1 VSAAYENIKLDLK
14 RKILGRTWLPGIK
27 MPSSREMA
35 AVYNCSTNTIEKSLR
50 ELEAEGLLVRE
61 ARRGTFVAEGAVP
74 ARQES
79 VPLVARTIAV
89 VVDDVNSYIFSKAFR
104 GIEDVLKT
112 RGLGMTISSHDND
125 CERQEAI
132 LRECIQQGV
141 QGIILYPALAFEN
154 DNRYY
159 TALATLLEKTPI
171 VCMDRYIYNSTMSI
185 PYVTSD
191 NFYASYQLT
200 RLLIEK
206 GHRQI
211 GFVRNYNV
219 STVIERLMG
228 YKQALHDFGIPF
240 KADMDILL
248 HATNERIQEYP
259 TDWLAPL
266 IESLGLTAFFTTNY
280 NTAGHVMNGLARL
293 GMAIPRDMSL
303 VSYEVEYMNSFM
315 PLKIT
320 GVTQRFYEMGKTA
333 AGILIDLLDD
343 NRESGL
349 TGFICHSI
357 LNPGASVRDIDG
369 R

>member
-1 VSAAYENIKLDLK
+1 VSAAYETIKLDLR

-27 MPSSREMA
+27 MPSSRELA

-61 ARRGTFVAEGAVP
+61 PRRGTFVAEGAVP

-112 RGLGMTISSHDND
+112 RGLGLTISSHDND

-132 LRECIQQGV
+132 LRELIRQGV
-141 QGIILYPALAFEN
+141 QGIILYPALAFET

-159 TALATLLEKTPI
+159 TSLATLLETTPI
-171 VCMDRYIYNSTMSI
+171 VCMDRYIYNSTLSI

-200 RLLIEK
+200 RLLIDK

-248 HATNERIQEYP
+248 HATNEKIQEYP
-259 TDWLAPL
+259 TDWLAPRM
-266 IESLGLTAFFTTNY
+266 ESLGLTAFFTTNY

-293 GMAIPRDMSL
+293 GMAIPRDISL

-320 GVTQRFYEMGKTA
+320 GVTQRFYERERQRRGYSSTCWTTTA
-333 AGILIDLLDD
+333 
-343 NRESGL
+343 
-349 TGFICHSI
+349 
-357 LNPGASVRDIDG
+357 NPASPASSATPS
-369 R
+369 